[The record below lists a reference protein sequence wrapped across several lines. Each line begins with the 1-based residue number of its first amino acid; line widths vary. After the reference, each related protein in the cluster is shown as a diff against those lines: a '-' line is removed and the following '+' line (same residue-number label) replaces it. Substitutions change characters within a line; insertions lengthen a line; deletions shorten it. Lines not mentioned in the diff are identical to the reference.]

1 MLRIIILDGDIYE
14 MNSIELEARAKI
26 NLSLDITGRRDDGYH
41 TVKMI
46 MQTVA
51 LHDRVMLETVRE
63 GIEIQCNCRWVPSNE
78 SNIAYKAAK
87 LLMETAGVKTGVKI
101 VIDKKIPVAAGL
113 AGGSSDAAAVLK
125 GLNTLLDMGL
135 STNELM
141 QVAKQI
147 GADVPYCI
155 SGGTMLAE
163 GIGEILT
170 GLSPLKGVAILL
182 VKPKIGVSTAWVYS
196 RLDLRNISR
205 HPDTDLLIS
214 AIKNRDLHMLCKNT
228 QNVLETVTI
237 PKYGVIQRIKNILM
251 ELGAIGSM
259 MSGSGPTVF
268 GIFKNARA
276 AETAYRHVR
285 KFNWECILTS
295 TY

>member
-1 MLRIIILDGDIYE
+1 

-26 NLSLDITGRRDDGYH
+26 NLSLDVTGRRDDGYH

-51 LHDRVMLETVRE
+51 LHDRVMLETARE

-101 VIDKKIPVAAGL
+101 VIDKRIPVAAGL

-125 GLNTLLDMGL
+125 GLNTLLELGL
-135 STNELM
+135 STNELIR
-141 QVAKQI
+141 VAKQI

-155 SGGTMLAE
+155 LGGTMLAE

-170 GLSPLKGVAILL
+170 ALSPLKGVAVVL

-196 RLDLRNISR
+196 NLDLKNISR

-214 AIKNRDLHMLCKNT
+214 AIKNRDLSTLCKNT

-237 PKYGVIQRIKNILM
+237 PKYGVIQRIKDTLM

-268 GIFKNARA
+268 GVFKNAGT
-276 AETAYRHVR
+276 AERAYRHVR